1 MKRCPRCH
9 ARFDDD
15 RVVCAHDGATLVEG
29 SDPMLGR
36 TLAERY
42 RLLQRIGAG
51 GMGTVYR
58 AQHLLLRREVALK
71 LLASEL
77 TRDPVMRERFLR
89 EAQATH
95 MLRHPN
101 IVEVFDVALDGSR
114 VFLVMELLEGEGL
127 ASWLGAGPLD
137 VVRTLRVVRPVVAAL
152 ARAHSLGVVHRDIK
166 PENVFIARQPE
177 GDAVVKVLDFG
188 IAHLRHEARLTA
200 PGEVFGTP
208 EYLAPEIARGE
219 DCVPAS
225 DLYAVGVMLFE
236 MVTGT
241 QPFDGDLTQLIAHHR
256 ATPAPSARARNPLIP
271 LELDAL
277 IARLLQKD
285 PAARVGSAAALGA
298 QLDVMLD
305 ELDPPQPTGRA
316 RVARPSAP
324 AADTA
329 SRSAAK
335 VDEDGHATHPRGLET
350 PPSLAT
356 LRQRRATFEAAVAAA
371 YPEQAP
377 AWVTDAL
384 RALNAAM
391 HGLDAIESQR
401 RLALRAMAERTR
413 AQQERRESLQDGLAE
428 ASDTQAR
435 AEVAAR
441 AAASLFADARAREV
455 AVLNEITLRWN
466 DLGPPPSHPGAMDES
481 RAQQRE
487 ALGAE
492 AARWRRAR
500 ADVAA
505 QRAQLTEA
513 NAALESSTRAG
524 EDALSALLALEDE
537 AARDDD
543 TLRSGA
549 AQTAAEL
556 DALYAA
562 VQENSNALLA
572 HLGDL
577 PIARGLISWLGPIA
591 RSA

>member
-9 ARFDDD
+9 ARFEDD
-15 RVVCAHDGATLVEG
+15 RVVCAYDGAALVEG

-36 TLAERY
+36 VLAERY

-114 VFLVMELLEGEGL
+114 VFLVMELLEGDGL
-127 ASWLGAGPLD
+127 ASWLGAGPID

-188 IAHLRHEARLTA
+188 IAYLRHEARLTA

-256 ATPAPSARARNPLIP
+256 STPAPSARARNPEIP
-271 LELDAL
+271 AELDAL

-285 PAARVGSAAALGA
+285 PAARTASAAVLGE
-298 QLDVMLD
+298 QLDAMLD
-305 ELDPPQPTGRA
+305 ELDPPQRSVRA
-316 RVARPSAP
+316 KLPRPSTPPADDRAP
-324 AADTA
+324 VEETH
-329 SRSAAK
+329 
-335 VDEDGHATHPRGLET
+335 HATLPRPQAT

-371 YPEQAP
+371 YPEHAP
-377 AWVTDAL
+377 AWIADAL

-413 AQQERRESLQDGLAE
+413 AQQERREALQDALAE
-428 ASDTQAR
+428 VSDTQAR

-441 AAASLFADARAREV
+441 AAAAQLADARAREV
-455 AVLNEITLRWN
+455 GVLNEITLAWN

-481 RAQQRE
+481 RAQQME

-505 QRAQLTEA
+505 QRAHLVGAE
-513 NAALESSTRAG
+513 AALESTTRAG

-549 AQTAAEL
+549 AQTAVEL

-562 VQENSNALLA
+562 VQENSDALLS

-577 PIARGLISWLGPIA
+577 PIARGLITWLGPAA

>member
-9 ARFDDD
+9 ARFEDD
-15 RVVCAHDGATLVEG
+15 RVVCAHDGAVLVEG
-29 SDPMLGR
+29 SDPLLGR
-36 TLAERY
+36 VLAERY

-177 GDAVVKVLDFG
+177 GDPVVKVLDFG

-241 QPFDGDLTQLIAHHR
+241 QPFDGDLAQLIAHHR
-256 ATPAPSARARNPLIP
+256 DTPAPSARARNPAIP
-271 LELDAL
+271 AELDAL
-277 IARLLQKD
+277 IGTLLRKD
-285 PAARVGSAAALGA
+285 PAARGGGAAALA
-298 QLDVMLD
+298 ERLDAMLD
-305 ELDPPQPTGRA
+305 ELDPPQRSGRA
-316 RVARPSAP
+316 RLPRPSAP
-324 AADTA
+324 SVEA
-329 SRSAAK
+329 
-335 VDEDGHATHPRGLET
+335 GATTETSLETDRHPTVPRALT

-377 AWVTDAL
+377 AWVAGAL
-384 RALNAAM
+384 RAINAAM

-401 RLALRAMAERTR
+401 RLALRAMTERTR
-413 AQQERRESLQDGLAE
+413 AQQERRESLQDALAE
-428 ASDTQAR
+428 ASDAQAR

-441 AAASLFADARAREV
+441 AAASQLADARAREV

-466 DLGPPPSHPGAMDES
+466 DLGQPPSHPGAMDEA
-481 RAQQRE
+481 RAAQME

-492 AARWRRAR
+492 AMRWRGAR
-500 ADVAA
+500 AEVSAA
-505 QRAQLTEA
+505 RAHLAETH
-513 NAALESSTRAG
+513 AALEAATRAG

-543 TLRSGA
+543 TLRARA
-549 AQTAAEL
+549 AQTASEL

-562 VQENSNALLA
+562 VQENSDALLA
-572 HLGDL
+572 HLAEL
-577 PIARGLISWLGPIA
+577 PIARGLITWLGPAA